1 MRQCIFLI
9 VALLTL
15 TACDK
20 NRVFEDYKTIKN
32 AEWSYKDQ
40 PTFLIDIQDTT
51 VGYTLYFNI
60 RNNGNYLYNNLW
72 VRMHIEEPSKPERTE
87 RFEFTLAEPD
97 GRWLGTGIGDIY
109 SNQILLQENI
119 RFQRKGIYTI
129 KWEQNMRDEPLIGIE
144 DVGMRVEKYEAPEK
158 E

>member
-9 VALLTL
+9 VAVLTL

-32 AEWSYKDQ
+32 TEWSYKDQ
-40 PTFLIDIQDTT
+40 PEFLIDIQDTT
-51 VGYTLYFNI
+51 VGYNLYFNI
-60 RNNGNYLYNNLW
+60 RNNGNYPYNNLW
-72 VRMHIEEPSKPERTE
+72 VRMHIQEPSKPKRTE

-144 DVGMRVEKYEAPEK
+144 DVGMRVEKYVSIEK
-158 E
+158 